1 MARAQVARARDAG
14 ASSIRTCSDKDV
26 LAAFDT
32 PDEAFDAHAD
42 EDRPTND
49 DGGSPGLGP
58 SVRLIFSLLEQWPVF
73 PVCCV
78 VSSLQSRRVVD
89 GGRRQ
94 RAREQ
99 RCAGPDVSSGFRLAN
114 KTFQRPLSVLNCS
127 RK

>member
-1 MARAQVARARDAG
+1 M
-14 ASSIRTCSDKDV
+14 
-26 LAAFDT
+26 LAAFDM

-99 RCAGPDVSSGFRLAN
+99 RCARDLTCRAAFVLRIKLFRGLYR
-114 KTFQRPLSVLNCS
+114 F
-127 RK
+127 

>member
-1 MARAQVARARDAG
+1 M
-14 ASSIRTCSDKDV
+14 

-42 EDRPTND
+42 EDRLTND

-99 RCAGPDVSSGFRLAN
+99 RIVLTSGDVSSGFLLRTKL
-114 KTFQRPLSVLNCS
+114 FRGL
-127 RK
+127 